1 MKFTKISTAL
11 CAAAFLAACSTSSP
25 PPSSSAS
32 AAPAASSSGGMG
44 ASSAAAPA
52 SAAPS
57 QNLVDPSAVQALK
70 NMGTYLRTLQRY
82 QVTLDLTGERV
93 LQDGQKLMHSA
104 SADIDVA
111 QPNRIKAATTTATSR
126 RVLNFDGKKVSLL
139 FPDSNYYSSVDYAG
153 TVGDLVQK
161 LRTDFGVELPAADL
175 FVWGTPAAP
184 YDNIQSAMN
193 AGQAIV
199 GGTLCDQYAF
209 RQAGI
214 DWQIWLTAGANPLPM
229 KLVVTSLQDDARPQ
243 SVTEFRWN
251 LKPTFKD
258 SAFTFVPPAGAKA
271 INMVP
276 VKKQ

>member
-1 MKFTKISTAL
+1 MKFTKLSTAL

-32 AAPAASSSGGMG
+32 AAPAASSAP
-44 ASSAAAPA
+44 ASSAAAAPA
-52 SAAPS
+52 PAAQS

-70 NMGTYLRTLQRY
+70 NMGAYLRTLQRY

-93 LQDGQKLMHSA
+93 LKDGQKLMHSA

-111 QPNRIKAATTTATSR
+111 QPNRIKASTATATSR
-126 RVLNFDGKKVSLL
+126 RVLNFDGKKVTLL
-139 FPDSNYYSSVDYAG
+139 FPDTNYYSSVDYSG
-153 TVGDLVQK
+153 TVADLVQK
-161 LRTDFGVELPAADL
+161 LRADFNVELPAADL

-199 GGTLCDQYAF
+199 NGTLCDQYAF

-214 DWQIWLTAGANPLPM
+214 DWQIWLSAGANPLPM

-243 SVTEFRWN
+243 SVTDFRWN
-251 LKPTFKD
+251 LKPSFKD
-258 SAFTFVPPAGAKA
+258 SSFTFVPPAGAKA

-276 VKKQ
+276 AKKQ

>member
-1 MKFTKISTAL
+1 MMFTKLGIAL
-11 CAAAFLAACSTSSP
+11 CSVAFLAACSTSSP

-32 AAPAASSSGGMG
+32 PAAAP
-44 ASSAAAPA
+44 SAAAPA
-52 SAAPS
+52 SSATTAPGSGGAS
-57 QNLVDPSAVQALK
+57 QNLVDPSAVQAMK
-70 NMGTYLRTLQRY
+70 NMSAYLRTLQRY
-82 QVTLDLTGERV
+82 EVTLDVTGERV
-93 LQDGQKLMHSA
+93 LKDGQKLMHSA

-111 QPNRIKAATTTATSR
+111 QPNRIKASTATASSR

-139 FPDSNYYSSVDYAG
+139 FPDSNYYSTVHYSG

-161 LRTDFGVELPAADL
+161 LRSDFGVELPAADL
-175 FVWGTPAAP
+175 FVWGTSAAP
-184 YDNIQSAMN
+184 FDNLQSAMN

-209 RQAGI
+209 RQPGI
-214 DWQIWLTAGANPLPM
+214 DWQIWLSAGANPLPM

-251 LKPTFKD
+251 LKPVFKD
-258 SAFTFVPPAGAKA
+258 SIFTFVPPSGAKA
-271 INMVP
+271 IDMVQ